1 MYCIT
6 KYVFTCL
13 IYLCYLFSTAVMA
26 DNSIAADTNIVANTN
41 VETWFGLLQLGGP
54 VVIVLISMSVIGL
67 TIIFY
72 KLLQFRLF
80 SNKTFTKL
88 NKVLLVWCDNNHT
101 KAQEEL
107 KTINSPISLV
117 LNAGFLL
124 LSQNVVTT
132 DCIREELT
140 RQAQLVLL
148 QVQSMLRFMEQI
160 AYLAPLL
167 GLLGTVLGIIDV
179 FHGMASQGQQIN
191 SGILAEGI
199 WEALLTTAVGLSVAI
214 PFALAHSMLESRADT
229 IRIKMEDL
237 LTRLFTC

>member
-13 IYLCYLFSTAVMA
+13 IYLCYLFSSAVMA
-26 DNSIAADTNIVANTN
+26 DTNVASNTN
-41 VETWFGLLQLGGP
+41 AETWFGLLQLGGP

-80 SNKTFTKL
+80 SDKIFTLL
-88 NKVLLVWCDNNHT
+88 NKVLLSWRDNNYA

-107 KTINSPISLV
+107 KAINSPISVV

-124 LSQNVVTT
+124 LNQNVATT
-132 DCIREELT
+132 ECIREELT

-148 QVQSMLRFMEQI
+148 QVQSMLRFIEQI

-179 FHGMASQGQQIN
+179 FHGMANQGQQIN

-229 IRIKMEDL
+229 IRVKMEDL